1 MYQLQAEEAM
11 LNEHQGEILIR
22 LARQTIAERLG
33 LPVQRPVSREEI
45 LDPALQEK
53 RGVFVTL
60 NKHGRLRGCIG
71 SLVGLEP
78 IAEGVRRNALN
89 AAFNDSRFPP
99 VTPDEFDDLQIDISV
114 LSQPRPLPYKDSAD
128 LLQKLRPGIDGVILR
143 GPGGASATFL
153 PQVWEQLPDPQL
165 FLSHLCLKAGL
176 PQSAWQSGQLD
187 IDTYQVQHFEEQP

>member
-1 MYQLQAEEAM
+1 M

-33 LPVQRPVSREEI
+33 LPVQRPVSREEV

-89 AAFNDSRFPP
+89 AAFNDRRFPP

>member
-1 MYQLQAEEAM
+1 M
-11 LNEHQGEILIR
+11 LNEHQGEILVR

-33 LPVQRPVSREEI
+33 LPVNHPVSREEI
-45 LDPALQEK
+45 QDPALQEK

-60 NKHGRLRGCIG
+60 HKKEQLRGCIG

-78 IAEGVRRNALN
+78 IVEGVRRNAIN
-89 AAFNDSRFPP
+89 AAFHDSRFPP
-99 VTPDEFDDLQIDISV
+99 VTPDEFDDLRIEVSV
-114 LSQPRPLPYKDSAD
+114 LSQPRPLLYKDSHD
-128 LLQKLRPGIDGVILR
+128 LLDKLRPGVDGVILR

-153 PQVWEQLPDPQL
+153 PQVWDQLPDPQL

-176 PQSAWQSGQLD
+176 PQSAWQSGQID

>member
-1 MYQLQAEEAM
+1 M
-11 LNEHQGEILIR
+11 LNEHQGEILVR

-33 LPVQRPVSREEI
+33 LPVNHPVSREEI
-45 LDPALQEK
+45 QDPALQEK

-60 NKHGRLRGCIG
+60 HKKGQLRGCIG

-78 IAEGVRRNALN
+78 IVEGVRRNAIN
-89 AAFNDSRFPP
+89 AAFHDSRFPP
-99 VTPDEFDDLQIDISV
+99 VTPDEFDDLRIEVSV
-114 LSQPRPLPYKDSAD
+114 LSQPRPLLYKDSHD
-128 LLQKLRPGIDGVILR
+128 LLDKLRPGVDGVILR

-153 PQVWEQLPDPQL
+153 PQVWDQLPDPQL

-176 PQSAWQSGQLD
+176 PQSAWQSGQID

>member
-1 MYQLQAEEAM
+1 M
-11 LNEHQGEILIR
+11 LSEHQGDILVR

-33 LPVQRPVSREEI
+33 LPVSHPVRPEE
-45 LDPALQEK
+45 LQDPALQEK

-60 NKHGRLRGCIG
+60 HKNGQLRGCIG

-78 IAEGVRRNALN
+78 IVEGVRRNALN
-89 AAFNDSRFPP
+89 AAFNDRRFSP
-99 VTPDEFDDLQIDISV
+99 VTPDEFDDLRIDVSV
-114 LSQPRPLPYKDSAD
+114 LSQPKPLSYTDSQD
-128 LLQKLRPGIDGVILR
+128 LLGKLRPGIDGVILR

-176 PQSAWQSGQLD
+176 PQDAWQSGQLD